1 MTKSVDEPLPGIVAR
16 PNLSLVIPHRK
27 GNVKTTD
34 EPLHTVA
41 TRIGR
46 PGRGR
51 RDRCRRLPVSS
62 AQTARTW
69 PGPTLFGQL
78 PGDRQRLRADDGLR
92 QRRQLQ
98 RCAMARRH
106 RRRSAR
112 RRSMSGQTEQWEQ
125 WVGSHSRP
133 VQRTKRHVKSRPA
146 TGAPGSPTPTN
157 RWHQGHRRDAEQR
170 PTKSCDQGHHDDCPH
185 RLGGPKKAAA

>member
-1 MTKSVDEPLPGIVAR
+1 MRPSQVGGHQALTVPPGAFIQKHHGGLDHTATGHMTKSVDEPLPGIVAR

-62 AQTARTW
+62 AQTA
-69 PGPTLFGQL
+69 
-78 PGDRQRLRADDGLR
+78 
-92 QRRQLQ
+92 
-98 RCAMARRH
+98 
-106 RRRSAR
+106 
-112 RRSMSGQTEQWEQ
+112 
-125 WVGSHSRP
+125 
-133 VQRTKRHVKSRPA
+133 
-146 TGAPGSPTPTN
+146 
-157 RWHQGHRRDAEQR
+157 
-170 PTKSCDQGHHDDCPH
+170 
-185 RLGGPKKAAA
+185 

>member
-1 MTKSVDEPLPGIVAR
+1 VGAGRRSDPAMRPSRVGGHQALTVAIGHMTKSVDEPLPGIVAR

-62 AQTARTW
+62 AQTA
-69 PGPTLFGQL
+69 
-78 PGDRQRLRADDGLR
+78 
-92 QRRQLQ
+92 
-98 RCAMARRH
+98 
-106 RRRSAR
+106 
-112 RRSMSGQTEQWEQ
+112 
-125 WVGSHSRP
+125 
-133 VQRTKRHVKSRPA
+133 
-146 TGAPGSPTPTN
+146 
-157 RWHQGHRRDAEQR
+157 
-170 PTKSCDQGHHDDCPH
+170 
-185 RLGGPKKAAA
+185 